1 MAQDVFRFFNH
12 DTEAWF
18 YTTSS
23 SEASSL
29 VQNLSNMRYEGA
41 TFSAGSDTT
50 EGTAVYRFYNTSS
63 GSHFFTS
70 SETEKSSL
78 QENNPEM
85 TFEGTSHYTV
95 TAGDIPLERFYRS
108 EKGFHLY
115 TSDQTEKDDIIANNT
130 AFTYEGEAYNVNSVN
145 STTGVLYTGTTGD
158 DFLYGYADD
167 TISGGDGKDVIL
179 GDSGADILSGG
190 AGNDT
195 IVGGEG
201 VDTVTGGSGSDNFV
215 IKHSGEMDSFSFST
229 LASGSE
235 ELTSDTITDF
245 NQTDA
250 DIIDLRFLTYPSITT
265 SITFGGD
272 SDFQSVS
279 FSGGGV
285 ASFVVQDQT
294 VGSGATAS
302 YEYLSFDLDG
312 DGVQDGVVK
321 LDGFSGILTSSDFLL

>member
-1 MAQDVFRFFNH
+1 MATDVFRFFNH
-12 DTEAWF
+12 DTEAYF

-29 VQNLSNMRYEGA
+29 IQSLSNMRYEGA
-41 TFSAGSDTT
+41 TFAAGTSTS

-70 SETEKSSL
+70 SETEKASV
-78 QENNPEM
+78 QENNAEM
-85 TFEGTSHYTV
+85 TYEGISHYTV
-95 TAGDIPLERFYRS
+95 TSGDIPLYRFYRS
-108 EKGFHLY
+108 ELGYHFY
-115 TSDQTEKDDIIANNT
+115 TSDSSEKDDIIANNS

-145 STTGVLYTGTTGD
+145 STTAATYTGTTGD
-158 DFLYGYADD
+158 DFLYGYSDD
-167 TISGGDGKDVIL
+167 TISGGDGADVLL
-179 GDSGADILSGG
+179 GDSGADVLSGG

-195 IVGGEG
+195 IVGGGG
-201 VDTVTGGSGSDNFV
+201 VDTVTGGSGADIFV
-215 IKHSGEMDSFSFST
+215 IKHSSEMNSYSFST

-235 ELTSDTITDF
+235 DLTSDTISDF
-245 NQTDA
+245 NQTDG
-250 DIIDLRFLTYPSITT
+250 DQIDLRFLTYPSIKA

-279 FSGGGV
+279 FSGGGT